1 MSVGSLP
8 FSPLL
13 IYDYIHTPFS
23 PELFLFPLDRM
34 IPWKAIPS
42 VADVLAIPFFLIAF
56 LYVWRIPHKTFVEY
70 VLLLFTGAGFV
81 LDTLFTLSFFNV
93 LS

>member
-1 MSVGSLP
+1 
-8 FSPLL
+8 
-13 IYDYIHTPFS
+13 
-23 PELFLFPLDRM
+23 M

-42 VADVLAIPFFLIAF
+42 VADTLAIPFFLIAF
-56 LYVWRIPHKTFVEY
+56 LYFWRIPRKTFVEY